1 MNRFVSRFVYTTC
14 YTVSYGVVFP
24 SVLLARSIPK
34 NNPIVHGLIDGAHA
48 ATDMVEEM
56 RKRKLEAK
64 AARAESPRSGHCPVV
79 MIPPM
84 EPGETRYPRRGL
96 NLGRGESRPLQN
108 RFTALLGSTPLDAS
122 GCRSDTIGKAIS

>member
-1 MNRFVSRFVYTTC
+1 MSDNASVEAQGSDPLKTVADAMENAVRAARDGASDARAKVDQALPALNRFASRFVYTTC

-56 RKRKLEAK
+56 KKRNLEAQ
-64 AARAESPRSGHCPVV
+64 APEPAPAIARS
-79 MIPPM
+79 
-84 EPGETRYPRRGL
+84 
-96 NLGRGESRPLQN
+96 
-108 RFTALLGSTPLDAS
+108 
-122 GCRSDTIGKAIS
+122 